1 MINVTVEGRT
11 CTKEVRVGTLR
22 SNKACYQSAP
32 ESYKTNTDTEQ
43 FCLCLVS
50 DFLSNVKKNDDGLD
64 QPAFIV
70 AENEFGI
77 KKCVCTTLKPQ
88 LLPCPAL
95 YNLDECSAFISQCM
109 EFEPLENPCEP
120 PICIPSP
127 SQVLSW
133 GVGDCF
139 DLSIL
144 LASFLIGSGYD
155 AYVVFGIAPKWI
167 CSRDRSNLK
176 FQLNGSEKPCR
187 LESELSLSDQSIQ
200 NIIKR
205 LESFTSDAEFG
216 ESIPEIQSDQEY
228 YTHDNDEATDLLHGK
243 RIHCWV
249 AVKENLRSPPDSADV
264 FVEPS
269 TGEKYSIQEEYPY
282 IRIFALWN
290 NQNYW
295 INRGIDGKINDLDM
309 DCSNR
314 WESVFFNSS
323 LSLDTPKKENDR
335 KSFDPPFSWV
345 KCLSIPQESFPNHPN
360 GQREIFLDR
369 AKIEYFSEGLHKQ
382 GLIKRITMF
391 NDKSMLEVASCI
403 EIFGK
408 KRTDNLVQRVR
419 LLHHQSI
426 QEDFSPTHS
435 YSLSKWIE
443 KYGHR
448 RIIEFREKGRTDGL
462 VIHDELFGKLLVHTY
477 SGRRDRLYERTSYL
491 ELFKGTKDKQKG
503 HFIIPTGDGNATVT
517 KIM

>member
-11 CTKEVRVGTLR
+11 CTKGIRVGKLR
-22 SNKACYQSAP
+22 SNDACYQSAP
-32 ESYKTNTDTEQ
+32 KSYITNTDTEQ
-43 FCLCLVS
+43 FCLNLVS
-50 DFLSNVKKNDDGLD
+50 DFLSIVKKENDGLS

-70 AENEFGI
+70 AENEFGV

-88 LLPCPAL
+88 LLPYPAV
-95 YNLDECSAFISQCM
+95 YNLDECSAFVSQYM
-109 EFEPLENPCEP
+109 EFEPLEDPCEP

-176 FQLNGSEKPCR
+176 FQINGSKKPCL

-200 NIIKR
+200 NIVKQ
-205 LESFTSDAEFG
+205 LKSFSSDGEFG

-228 YTHDNDEATDLLHGK
+228 DTHVNDEEIDSLHGK

-249 AVKENLRSPPDSADV
+249 AVKENLRSPLGSGEI

-269 TGEKYSIQEEYPY
+269 TGEKYSIQGEYPY
-282 IRIFALWN
+282 IRIFGLWN

-295 INRGIDGKINDLDM
+295 VNRDIDCEISDLNIDQ
-309 DCSNR
+309 

-335 KSFDPPFSWV
+335 KPFDPPFSWV
-345 KCLSIPQESFPNHPN
+345 NCLPIPQESFPNHPN
-360 GQREIFLDR
+360 SQREIFRDR
-369 AKIEYFSEGLHKQ
+369 VKIEYFSEGLHKQ
-382 GLIKRITMF
+382 GLTKRITIF

-419 LLHHQSI
+419 LPHHQSI
-426 QEDFSPTHS
+426 QEDFSPIHS

-448 RIIEFREKGRTDGL
+448 RIIKFREKGRTDGL
-462 VIHDELFGKLLVHTY
+462 VIHDELLGKLLVHTY

-503 HFIIPTGDGNATVT
+503 RFIIPTGDGNAVVI